1 MLASPNNE
9 RSRGK
14 DNANPWW
21 LICTGGM
28 RGLQL
33 WQASSSPLL
42 PQHCWLR
49 RKSGG
54 WQAAFWRESPQL
66 SLLLGKDS
74 TASRPPG
81 RKDIPRG
88 PIEREPGGG
97 GGELPLRNNQS
108 FSTAHSLLLPST
120 PPCPTRR
127 QRCQSLGKAWKFSR
141 GHRQS
146 DLAWTK
152 LHPDSFKTEM
162 CHRLS
167 RAKVFLLFSRL
178 TFSTTKKLTN
188 CPLPTS
194 NVQ

>member
-33 WQASSSPLL
+33 WQAPSSPLL

-49 RKSGG
+49 KKSGG

-66 SLLLGKDS
+66 SFLLGKDS

-81 RKDIPRG
+81 RKDIPEG
-88 PIEREPGGG
+88 PIAREPGEGRR
-97 GGELPLRNNQS
+97 EFPLRNNQS
-108 FSTAHSLLLPST
+108 FSIAQSLLPPST
-120 PPCPTRR
+120 LLRPTHTH
-127 QRCQSLGKAWKFSR
+127 RCQPLGTAWKFSP
-141 GHRQS
+141 GHRVTQ
-146 DLAWTK
+146 
-152 LHPDSFKTEM
+152 PG
-162 CHRLS
+162 LS
-167 RAKVFLLFSRL
+167 
-178 TFSTTKKLTN
+178 
-188 CPLPTS
+188 
-194 NVQ
+194 